1 MEQIDC
7 IMEKFERSETTF
19 RIAYLIAFTLI
30 LSTIIIYFMGFVIYS
45 LYPGFGFNLRTGSDI
60 KVFDPDQ
67 AGVFLPGD
75 RITAVNG
82 LAVETYAK
90 NLDASFWEGV
100 DVGDQV
106 SINLMRE
113 GQTQTVKWTI
123 SGFTEAE
130 FDERFLTHWPLALSF
145 LILSF
150 CMFRFVDAD
159 NPLRKIIGSTLLM
172 LALWTIIAD
181 GPGDQH
187 LWYSGY
193 LVRVIGWM
201 IIPMAVHIHWLFPT
215 PFVRVPV
222 WVNWIGVS
230 VIYLIGA
237 ACMAADMLNPTLVL
251 YKTGMVMAFTVGVFL
266 LGQHYVHQEEN
277 RSRIALVFRFGLA
290 AIFPFLLIAIG
301 KEFNFYLDNHANFAA
316 ISGFS
321 VFPAGYLFAM
331 WHRHPSHYYPR
342 ANRYLAVFVFM
353 ILIVLLSLSIV
364 DVIENFRGGIHT
376 LEIIGLMVVIGLI
389 SSLGFG
395 SFESFIAKYLI
406 DVPQEI
412 PQVLQ
417 SYAHLLE
424 TTQDTASISSLLG
437 GLVLPAL
444 QIRQSV
450 LIEIQSEQVIRTL
463 DMNGVVETQ
472 IPDLEELQNITS
484 QHAQVLAPS
493 RLKSMVPQKRWIR
506 VVLPLRFD
514 EELIGV
520 WLLGRRDPNDLYE
533 DHIVDALESIAQHTT
548 FAIINHQ
555 KTVRL
560 RSLYEDNINRH
571 EAERASLARE
581 LHDDTLN
588 NLALLQREFGDP
600 NLASSLH
607 TITATLRKIIQG
619 LRPEMLS
626 YGLVTALQ
634 DLADVLNER
643 MDSPRI
649 EVNLEG
655 DLIALNQNTELH
667 IFRIVQQACENAQQH
682 SNATTVKIEG
692 QIGENSILLK
702 VIDNGKGFDDEK
714 PLNLT
719 ALIRD
724 QHFGLAGMYERANII
739 DAKLKVDTAPG
750 RGTTISLDWKKRL

>member
-1 MEQIDC
+1 V
-7 IMEKFERSETTF
+7 T
-19 RIAYLIAFTLI
+19 
-30 LSTIIIYFMGFVIYS
+30 
-45 LYPGFGFNLRTGSDI
+45 
-60 KVFDPDQ
+60 
-67 AGVFLPGD
+67 
-75 RITAVNG
+75 
-82 LAVETYAK
+82 
-90 NLDASFWEGV
+90 
-100 DVGDQV
+100 
-106 SINLMRE
+106 
-113 GQTQTVKWTI
+113 WTI

-130 FDERFLTHWPLALSF
+130 FNERFLTHWPLALSF

-150 CMFRFVDAD
+150 CMFWFVDVD
-159 NPLRKIIGSTLLM
+159 NPIRKILGSILLM
-172 LALWTIIAD
+172 LAFWAIIAD

-193 LVRVIGWM
+193 LVRIIGWM
-201 IIPMAVHIHWLFPT
+201 IISIAVHIHWLFPA
-215 PFVRVPV
+215 PFQRVPG
-222 WVNWIGVS
+222 WVNRIGIP

-237 ACMAADMLNPTLVL
+237 AFMAADLLYPALMLF
-251 YKTGMVMAFTVGVFL
+251 KTGMVIAFIAGVFL
-266 LGQHYVHQEEN
+266 MGQHYIHQEEE
-277 RSRIALVFRFGLA
+277 RSQIALVFRFAMLA
-290 AIFPFLLIAIG
+290 VLPTLLLAIG
-301 KEFNFYLDNHANFAA
+301 KEFHLYLDNHAKFAA
-316 ISGFS
+316 ISGLS
-321 VFPAGYLFAM
+321 VFSAGYLFAL
-331 WHRHPSHYYPR
+331 WHRHPTRYYPR
-342 ANRYLAVFVFM
+342 ANRYLAVYIFM
-353 ILIVLLSLSIV
+353 IFIVLVSLSIV
-364 DVIENFRGGIHT
+364 DVIEYVRG
-376 LEIIGLMVVIGLI
+376 EIQAMEIVGLIVLIGLI

-395 SFESFIAKYLI
+395 TFESFIAKYLI
-406 DVPQEI
+406 DVPQKV

-417 SYAHLLE
+417 SYANLLE
-424 TTQDTASISSLLG
+424 STQDTASISSLLG
-437 GLVLPAL
+437 GLILPAL

-450 LIEIQSEQVIRTL
+450 LIEIQSEQVIRIL

-472 IPDLEELQNITS
+472 VPNLGEIHNIAD
-484 QHAQVLAPS
+484 QKAQVLVPA
-493 RLKSMVPQKRWIR
+493 RLKSMIPQKRWIR

-520 WLLGRRDPNDLYE
+520 WLLGHRDPNDLYE
-533 DHIVDALESIAQHTT
+533 DHIVEALETIAQHTT

-607 TITATLRKIIQG
+607 TITSSLRKIIQG

-649 EVNLEG
+649 EVDLEG
-655 DLIALNQNTELH
+655 DPIALNQNTELH
-667 IFRIVQQACENAQQH
+667 IFRIVQQACENAQEH
-682 SNATTVKIEG
+682 SDATTIKIEG
-692 QIGENSILLK
+692 QIGENSILLR
-702 VIDNGKGFDDEK
+702 VIDNGNGFKKVK
-714 PLNLT
+714 PLDLT

-750 RGTTISLDWKKRL
+750 KGTTISLHWKKPLKN